1 VTAEAELAAL
11 AEHVREQAG
20 SPAIAWGVVL
30 DGRLALTGGNAAAST
45 VFRIASMTKS
55 FTAATVLARRDR
67 GELGLDDE
75 IGLLGGQLA
84 TTDSR
89 PVTIRDVLSMN
100 AGLATDDPW
109 ADRHLDIDPDELGRL
124 VRSGVVFARPTGTG
138 YEYSNLGYALLGDM
152 SSHTDELLLRPLGLE
167 HTAWTAPA
175 HDDWASPPDE
185 IPLGHGAFAGMGGLW
200 SNLDDL
206 AQWVAFLDDAFPS
219 RDDADDGPLR
229 RSSRREM
236 QQVHRARL
244 LTRSEASGEGLDHV
258 PMRIDAGGYGYGLQV
273 IHDDR
278 FGTIVGHGG
287 GLPGYGSH
295 MRWLPGRRAGVV
307 ALANST
313 YAPMGRLTRRMLE
326 LLDDHGLVAP
336 VAVPVTDAVQRAAED
351 LVGLLQSWD
360 DGAADRIFADNVA
373 LDEPYQQ
380 RATRAA
386 ALVAEHGELRL
397 DAVVATSATDGT
409 ATVRGGGGTFT
420 VSFLLSP
427 FIDGGIEHY
436 DVNR

>member
-1 VTAEAELAAL
+1 
-11 AEHVREQAG
+11 
-20 SPAIAWGVVL
+20 
-30 DGRLALTGGNAAAST
+30 
-45 VFRIASMTKS
+45 M
-55 FTAATVLARRDR
+55 
-67 GELGLDDE
+67 
-75 IGLLGGQLA
+75 
-84 TTDSR
+84 
-89 PVTIRDVLSMN
+89 
-100 AGLATDDPW
+100 
-109 ADRHLDIDPDELGRL
+109 
-124 VRSGVVFARPTGTG
+124 
-138 YEYSNLGYALLGDM
+138 
-152 SSHTDELLLRPLGLE
+152 PL
-167 HTAWTAPA
+167 
-175 HDDWASPPDE
+175 
-185 IPLGHGAFAGMGGLW
+185 
-200 SNLDDL
+200 
-206 AQWVAFLDDAFPS
+206 
-219 RDDADDGPLR
+219 
-229 RSSRREM
+229 
-236 QQVHRARL
+236 
-244 LTRSEASGEGLDHV
+244 
-258 PMRIDAGGYGYGLQV
+258 RIDAGGYGYGLQV

-360 DGAADRIFADNVA
+360 DAAADRIFADNVA
-373 LDEPYQQ
+373 LDEPYQR

-386 ALVAEHGELRL
+386 ALVAEHGELCL